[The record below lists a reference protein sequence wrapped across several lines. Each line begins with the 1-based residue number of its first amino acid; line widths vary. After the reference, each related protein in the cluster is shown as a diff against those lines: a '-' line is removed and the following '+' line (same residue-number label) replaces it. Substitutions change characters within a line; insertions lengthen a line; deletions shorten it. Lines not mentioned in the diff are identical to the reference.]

1 MVMAVHSSSII
12 AERALKQRE
21 ELMSALHALD
31 DQHIHISKCMLNDL
45 WMTRSSHHHRF
56 HRIVAPTRVP
66 VVLFG

>member
-31 DQHIHISKCMLNDL
+31 DQHIHISKCMLDD
-45 WMTRSSHHHRF
+45 S
-56 HRIVAPTRVP
+56 
-66 VVLFG
+66 